1 MLKQEIVNI
10 LESIGIKA
18 TTEILEVPPQ
28 EAFGD
33 LAFPC
38 FELSK
43 VESRNPYDIA
53 KEITR
58 KIDLSRHPLL
68 LKIEARGG
76 YVNFFFYWEK
86 ITEKILKQIFSKKQV
101 GKRERIM
108 VEYSQPNPVH
118 PMHIGHSRGT
128 FLGDSLSNIFDYL
141 GNKTIHANYMNDT
154 GLQAAKLVTAY
165 LLWGKNKRP
174 TEKPDLW
181 LWQFYVKFHEEA
193 SKNPKLEEKAHE
205 TLRKFEIEKNKKVVR
220 TWNKIVRWC
229 VKGFEETY
237 KKLGIKF
244 DVYFYENEYRS
255 VGKELVNSA
264 LMKNIAFKSS
274 EGTIV
279 SNLEEYGI
287 PNFVLLRSDG
297 TGLYQ
302 TSDLGLTVHKFEKY
316 KLNKSFWAVSSEQNL
331 YFRQLFKVLE
341 LLGYPWVK
349 NCHHFSFDIIR
360 LPEGKMSS
368 REGRAVMLDE
378 VITDL
383 TKLAYEEV
391 EKRNP
396 KLPRSKKM
404 RIAEDVAIGALK
416 YAILKIEPEN
426 VITFDWKQMLSFE
439 GNTGPYLQYAHTR
452 CASILKKAKKW
463 KLNFRIEK
471 LAEGEKRLI
480 KELMKFSGVVEQ
492 AAREMRPH
500 YICNYAYDLSTVF
513 SNFYQS
519 CPVLKA
525 ENDKLRNFRLSL
537 VYAAK
542 NILKDCLNLV
552 GMEAL
557 EKM

>member
-174 TEKPDLW
+174 TDKPDLW